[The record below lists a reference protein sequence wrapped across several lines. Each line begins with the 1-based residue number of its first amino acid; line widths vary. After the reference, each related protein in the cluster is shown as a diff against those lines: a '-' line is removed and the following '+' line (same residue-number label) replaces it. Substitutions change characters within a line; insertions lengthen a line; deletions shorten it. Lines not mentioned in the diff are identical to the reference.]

1 MVTRHGVIKKSLL
14 ENFARPRSVGLIAVN
29 LIEGDE
35 LVEVGLTDGQSD
47 ILIFSSAGKAIRF
60 SEKQVRPMGRSARG
74 VRALNLKP
82 DQSVI
87 AMLIRKPSGED
98 SKVLVATENGYGKQT
113 SFSDFPLKNR
123 GGQGVIAIKVNG
135 RNGRVVGAE
144 EVADGDELML
154 ITGGGRLVRIRTGEI
169 PVVGRNTQGVRL
181 IRLAEDESLVSL
193 GKVIE
198 ADDESVE
205 ESSESGTP
213 QSADD

>member
-1 MVTRHGVIKKSLL
+1 M
-14 ENFARPRSVGLIAVN
+14 GLIAVN
-29 LIEGDE
+29 LLEGDE
-35 LVEVGLTDGQSD
+35 LVEVSLTDGESD

-74 VRALNLKP
+74 VRALNMKP

-87 AMLIRKPSGED
+87 AMLIRRSDGLD

-113 SFSDFPLKNR
+113 AFSDFPLKNR

-181 IRLAEDESLVSL
+181 IRLAEDERLVSL

-198 ADDESVE
+198 AGDDSVE
-205 ESSESGTP
+205 ETSESVADN
-213 QSADD
+213 SADS